1 MTPRTLCL
9 GRKPSERDVRTLSF
23 GRYLGP
29 TLPPLPRTVDWSTGV
44 SSWPMFD
51 NDRYGDCTC
60 AAVGHMVEAWTAA
73 AGKQVTPKDADVLRM
88 YEHFTPPGPEN
99 GCSML
104 DVLKYWRS
112 HGLGKDRVDAFALLD
127 QANQKQAR
135 ESLAIFGGC
144 YLGLMLP
151 EFVVNADDILTVPW
165 TLRPYGTRG
174 DGAPDPMAG
183 HCVNAVGYDRR
194 NVYVVTWGTVKAM
207 SWGFYGAY
215 CDEAYAVLSSDFL
228 AKEKSPAGFD
238 LAQLKAD
245 LAAIPSVEGTTKAA

>member
-1 MTPRTLCL
+1 MTSRTFCL
-9 GRKPSERDVRTLSF
+9 GRKRSERDARTLRLA
-23 GRYLGP
+23 RYLGP
-29 TLPPLPRTVDWSTGV
+29 ALPPPPREVNWAAGVTG
-44 SSWPMFD
+44 WPMYD

-60 AAVGHMVEAWTAA
+60 AAAGHMVEVWTAA
-73 AGKQVTPKDADVLRM
+73 AGRQRTPTAAAVLRM

-104 DVLKYWRS
+104 DVLRYWRAT
-112 HGLGKDRVDAFALLD
+112 GLGKDRIGAFALL
-127 QANQKQAR
+127 APGSVKQAR
-135 ESLAIFGGC
+135 VSMALFGGC

-151 EFVVNADDILTVPW
+151 EFVVDADDILAVPW
-165 TLRPYGTRG
+165 TLRPYGMRG

-194 NVYVVTWGTVKAM
+194 NVYVVTWGTIKAM

-245 LAAIPSVEGTTKAA
+245 LQAITSVEGTTKAA